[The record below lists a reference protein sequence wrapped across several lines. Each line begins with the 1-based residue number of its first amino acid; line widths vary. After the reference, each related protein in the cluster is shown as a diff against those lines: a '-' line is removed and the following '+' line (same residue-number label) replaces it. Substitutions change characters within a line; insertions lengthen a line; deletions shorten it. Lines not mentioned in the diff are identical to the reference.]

1 MDKNKVRRPVRS
13 TDFLVI
19 LTELIFNI
27 SQVMTTFFE
36 SLFELSIY
44 HANRETEVNKA
55 WEDFATD
62 IETIQEDNDGNRRSQ
77 EPS

>member
-1 MDKNKVRRPVRS
+1 MENNKVRRPVRS

-19 LTELIFNI
+19 VSELIFNI
-27 SQVMTTFFE
+27 FQVITTFFE

-44 HANRETEVNKA
+44 HANRETELNKV

-62 IETIQEDNDGNRRSQ
+62 LETIQEDNDGT
-77 EPS
+77 

>member
-19 LTELIFNI
+19 LSELIFNI

-44 HANRETEVNKA
+44 HANRETELNKV

-62 IETIQEDNDGNRRSQ
+62 LETIQEDNDGNRRSQ